1 MEPEPSPET
10 IVEAELV
17 NDGPIYEVEL
27 KKDNENNISEIKLF
41 IKEKENQNIYEKI
54 ISKEDD
60 FWYKIKGKFQNNFD
74 LFYVILESS
83 LIKKTNDNL
92 RSEILFENFIDP
104 KLKLELHYN
113 SELFGFK
120 INIFLTKQK
129 EKIDILKEE
138 NDDLKKRVESLNE
151 ENDDLKKKVESLE
164 EKVDSLCKIVDIMGP
179 QYMRNIIGA
188 DKLYANYNFLG
199 TIRSDSLGH
208 SKMGNIIPGYSG
220 APTEPHKYLA
230 ELIGCENSHST
241 SGRFTINEQKVME
254 WDTSNSPGPSNPPD
268 ALVWSKTA
276 WDLIKKDK
284 QWNIN

>member
-10 IVEAELV
+10 IIEAELV
-17 NDGPIYEVEL
+17 DNVPSYEINL
-27 KKDNENNISEIKLF
+27 KKDNENNITEIKLF
-41 IKEKENQNIYEKI
+41 IKEKTDKNIYEKI
-54 ISKEDD
+54 ISINDD
-60 FWYKIKGKFQNNFD
+60 FWYEIKDKFQNNFD
-74 LFYVILESS
+74 LLYVILESS

-92 RSEILFENFIDP
+92 SYEIILENFIDP

-138 NDDLKKRVESLNE
+138 NDDLKKRVETLE
-151 ENDDLKKKVESLE
+151 MKVS
-164 EKVDSLCKIVDIMGP
+164 SLCKIVDMMGP
-179 QYMRNIIGA
+179 QYMRSIIGA

-199 TIRSDSLGH
+199 TMRSDSLGG
-208 SKMGNIIPGYSG
+208 SKLGNIIPGYSG
-220 APTEPHKYLA
+220 APTEPLKYLA

-241 SGRFTINEQKVME
+241 SGLFSIDGQKVMR
-254 WDTSNSPGPSNPPD
+254 WQTSERTGPNNNPPD